1 MQTGEGERGEHIC
14 PGQESRLAP
23 PGSGVL
29 QAKMLC
35 NHSVHLGDLHIPPCS
50 TAIEGGENGVAG
62 ALCSS
67 RERCLPLLHQLLVHF
82 GAWLRPQEPIIQPR
96 ALGIGWGSP
105 LQPNALSCLVNT
117 AIISASA
124 SDCNVATGGAGS
136 AESSAFWWLQPVLRC
151 FNWQLILFLSPEGEI
166 KHSACAVDPTTM
178 IRRCEWS
185 ASHQRETLHR
195 LRRTEQVSKCHTG
208 LFIPKYLGCG
218 QLCKFCSMTVSGLP
232 SPTPSV
238 GTDRLKGNKFCC
250 LCEQ

>member
-1 MQTGEGERGEHIC
+1 MQTGEGERGERIC

-96 ALGIGWGSP
+96 ALGIGWGRP
-105 LQPNALSCLVNT
+105 LQPNALSCL
-117 AIISASA
+117 
-124 SDCNVATGGAGS
+124 G
-136 AESSAFWWLQPVLRC
+136 
-151 FNWQLILFLSPEGEI
+151 
-166 KHSACAVDPTTM
+166 KHSHHLSISLRLQRSNWRCRFSRVIRFLMAPACPPMLQLTTHPLLEP
-178 IRRCEWS
+178 RRRN
-185 ASHQRETLHR
+185 QTL
-195 LRRTEQVSKCHTG
+195 
-208 LFIPKYLGCG
+208 
-218 QLCKFCSMTVSGLP
+218 
-232 SPTPSV
+232 
-238 GTDRLKGNKFCC
+238 C
-250 LCEQ
+250 LCRRSNNDD